1 MAIEP
6 RKPPPQFVVKL
17 QRALGGRA
25 GWGGFVLQILFVA
38 ALAWIGYEIV
48 ANARANLQAQRITAG
63 FGFLQNTAGF
73 DVSQSSDSVFRDR
86 TPIPAYSWSGLLN
99 TLLVSVI
106 GIFFATLIGFIVALG
121 RLSPNWLLSRISGGY
136 VELIRNLPLL
146 FQILFWYLAV
156 LAALPN
162 PRQSISLFGAFF
174 LNNRGLVIPKPIGNP
189 GFEPFVV
196 AVLIAIVAAI
206 VLWRYARRQ
215 LFQSGKVIKVWPYAL
230 GLLIGLPLVTALIFG
245 APVTFEMPVLRGFNF
260 SGGSRVIPE
269 FVALT
274 LALSTYTAAFIAE
287 IVRAG
292 ILSVHKG
299 QMEAG
304 SSLGLQRGSML
315 RLIVMPQAMRV
326 ILPPLT
332 NQYLNLTK
340 NSSLAVAIGYPDLVS
355 VFAGT
360 TLSQTGQAIEI
371 IAHHHG
377 RLSPDLAGH
386 QRDHELLRL
395 ADRPEHGRMSDIT
408 ASSFVRQDLVPE
420 RAAPV
425 KTTGFVGFLRTRLFN
440 SPTNI
445 LLTIVSVLLLWFV
458 VVPAIKFLLVDAV
471 WSGKDRNA
479 CLAEN
484 AGHTVGACWP
494 FVQAKFTPVHLW
506 LLSRA
511 GALAGQPDLPARPR
525 CCCCRC

>member
-6 RKPPPQFVVKL
+6 RKPPSQFVIKL

-25 GWGGFVLQILFVA
+25 GWGGFVLQLLFVA
-38 ALAWIGYEIV
+38 VLAWIAYEIV

-73 DVSQSSDSVFRDR
+73 DVSQTLIPYTGSDTYTRVFLV
-86 TPIPAYSWSGLLN
+86 GLLN

-106 GIFFATLIGFIVALG
+106 GIFFATVIGFMVALG

-136 VELIRNLPLL
+136 VELVRNLPVL

-156 LAALPN
+156 LAALPS
-162 PRQSISLFGAFF
+162 PRQSISVFEMFF
-174 LNNRGLVIPKPIGNP
+174 LNNRGLVIPRPIGNP

-196 AVLIAIVAAI
+196 AVLIAIVAAL

-215 LFQSGKVIKVWPYAL
+215 LYQHGRMITIWPYLL
-230 GLLIGLPLVTALIFG
+230 GLLIGLPLATALIFG
-245 APVTFEMPVLRGFNF
+245 PPVTFEMPVLRGFNF
-260 SGGSRVIPE
+260 AGGSRLIPE

-274 LALSTYTAAFIAE
+274 VALSTYTAAFIAE

-304 SSLGLQRGSML
+304 SSLGLHRGEVL
-315 RLIVMPQAMRV
+315 RLIVIPQAMRV

-371 IAHHHG
+371 IG
-377 RLSPDLAGH
+377 ITMGVY
-386 QRDHELLRL
+386 LLISL
-395 ADRPEHGRMSDIT
+395 VTSAIMSFYGWRI
-408 ASSFVRQDLVPE
+408 
-420 RAAPV
+420 
-425 KTTGFVGFLRTRLFN
+425 
-440 SPTNI
+440 
-445 LLTIVSVLLLWFV
+445 
-458 VVPAIKFLLVDAV
+458 
-471 WSGKDRNA
+471 
-479 CLAEN
+479 
-484 AGHTVGACWP
+484 
-494 FVQAKFTPVHLW
+494 
-506 LLSRA
+506 SRSM
-511 GALAGQPDLPARPR
+511 G
-525 CCCCRC
+525 